1 MISEIGA
8 FCLMLA
14 LAFAGAQVGLSA
26 AGRVRRS
33 TVLAAAGEG
42 AAVASFLG
50 VALAFACLVHAFVTS
65 DFSVA
70 NVAANSHTE
79 KPLLYKVA
87 GAWGSHEGSMLLWCL
102 ALTGYGAAA
111 ATLGRGLPQ
120 GLKALMVATQ
130 PAVPSDLV
138 VSGSHRDSGVSGSPS
153 ASAGDSLSAPRR
165 RCSRSAGDSVRMR
178 SK

>member
-1 MISEIGA
+1 MIAEIGA
-8 FCLMLA
+8 FGLVLA
-14 LAFAGAQVGLSA
+14 LTFAMAQTGLSA
-26 AGRVRRS
+26 AGRMQRS
-33 TVLAAAGEG
+33 SVLAAAGEG

-50 VALAFACLVHAFVTS
+50 VALAFGCLIHGFVTS
-65 DFSVA
+65 DFSIS

-120 GLKALMVATQ
+120 GLKA
-130 PAVPSDLV
+130 DLCLKI
-138 VSGSHRDSGVSGSPS
+138 SSQ
-153 ASAGDSLSAPRR
+153 A
-165 RCSRSAGDSVRMR
+165 
-178 SK
+178 